1 MNIKQQLRQH
11 WWKWYNYGISSNPPI
26 KIDFPLRGH
35 WICQDFS
42 WKCELYQMWCLNLVC
57 FVISQRKPVSTC
69 VPAIWFLLNEMKFNA
84 QFQRDKQQ
92 NFKLSWKTD
101 YNEQGDRI
109 LYRIVSHSCDYIWW
123 LFSRSL
129 IALLCD
135 SQNTTNLLFPGMR
148 ASKYYCAQKRQILN
162 ESRTEI
168 LFMIKSYIFLQTWR
182 TSKWN
187 FQDNGTLFGKYSL
200 LGCLFSWNL
209 CLQQSKISRSN
220 EPKFRYFSSLD
231 SNVIIKYRLKLFW
244 SFKRIGRRSILEILK
259 S

>member
-1 MNIKQQLRQH
+1 MCACDL
-11 WWKWYNYGISSNPPI
+11 ISL
-26 KIDFPLRGH
+26 KRDEVFDF
-35 WICQDFS
+35 IQ
-42 WKCELYQMWCLNLVC
+42 
-57 FVISQRKPVSTC
+57 
-69 VPAIWFLLNEMKFNA
+69 FNA

-123 LFSRSL
+123 FFSRSL

-168 LFMIKSYIFLQTWR
+168 LIHDKIVYFLANMENLQM
-182 TSKWN
+182 K
-187 FQDNGTLFGKYSL
+187 
-200 LGCLFSWNL
+200 FS
-209 CLQQSKISRSN
+209 
-220 EPKFRYFSSLD
+220 
-231 SNVIIKYRLKLFW
+231 
-244 SFKRIGRRSILEILK
+244 G
-259 S
+259 